1 MRPVA
6 RVAITTAVFLVLFAT
21 AFTGSWFR
29 DEFYY
34 LACSRRMDWG
44 YVDHPPLCV
53 AILWLVR
60 HTLGD
65 SLVALRSIAALFTA
79 ASVWLTG
86 SIARRFGAG
95 AFGEALAMGAAAVA
109 PAMLAVGTFYSMNVF
124 DLFFW
129 TLAVRLTIEV
139 VDRPTDRGWVALG
152 VVLGLGLL
160 NKISMLWLGAG
171 LAGGLLLT
179 PARALLRTRGPWIA
193 GGIAALFFAPHVLWQ
208 VRYGWPTAEFV
219 REASRGKMLT
229 NTPLS
234 FVAAQVMNMQPL
246 TLPVWG
252 AGLLALLADARQRR
266 WRLLGIAFLVV
277 AGILIANRTS
287 RSAYLTPGY
296 PMLLAAG
303 AVWWESVIRR
313 PAVRAVC
320 LAVLVIG
327 GIATVPLAVP
337 LLPVDTYVAYS
348 RALGV
353 APGTDEKNELG
364 RLPQFFADRQG
375 WDRFV
380 GDVARAWS
388 RLTPE
393 ERARAVVFTGNY
405 GEAGAVERLGRDA
418 GMVSVSGH
426 NNYWLWGPGD
436 RPADPIVLLTR
447 RPERAERLF
456 ATVEKVGETDCGD
469 CMPYENHLPIYIARG
484 PKRPLS
490 EVWPQLKHY
499 E

>member
-1 MRPVA
+1 MRPAA

-95 AFGEALAMGAAAVA
+95 AFGEALAMVAAAVA

-179 PARALLRTRGPWIA
+179 PAPR
-193 GGIAALFFAPHVLWQ
+193 
-208 VRYGWPTAEFV
+208 
-219 REASRGKMLT
+219 
-229 NTPLS
+229 
-234 FVAAQVMNMQPL
+234 VAADPRPVDRRRHRRPL
-246 TLPVWG
+246 LCATRPLAG
-252 AGLLALLADARQRR
+252 AIRLADGRVRARGEPRQD
-266 WRLLGIAFLVV
+266 ADEHAAVV
-277 AGILIANRTS
+277 R
-287 RSAYLTPGY
+287 
-296 PMLLAAG
+296 
-303 AVWWESVIRR
+303 RR
-313 PAVRAVC
+313 PGDEHAAADAPGVGSRPARAPRRR
-320 LAVLVIG
+320 AS
-327 GIATVPLAVP
+327 APLAPPRHRVP
-337 LLPVDTYVAYS
+337 RRRRHPDCE
-348 RALGV
+348 
-353 APGTDEKNELG
+353 PDQPQ
-364 RLPQFFADRQG
+364 RLPDAWLSDAARRG
-375 WDRFV
+375 RGVV
-380 GDVARAWS
+380 GVGHS
-388 RLTPE
+388 PSCGKSGVPC
-393 ERARAVVFTGNY
+393 RAR
-405 GEAGAVERLGRDA
+405 
-418 GMVSVSGH
+418 
-426 NNYWLWGPGD
+426 
-436 RPADPIVLLTR
+436 
-447 RPERAERLF
+447 
-456 ATVEKVGETDCGD
+456 
-469 CMPYENHLPIYIARG
+469 
-484 PKRPLS
+484 
-490 EVWPQLKHY
+490 
-499 E
+499 